1 MGEKRI
7 WNSLIMIPT
16 IGFVLIYFFIST
28 AIYKYGANE
37 IYYIDSTQAMNEF
50 FYNITYYFFSF
61 GIIVLFSLGIIGLI
75 YLIVMRKLLFSK
87 NFFIYFIVLLLIYIC
102 SIKVDVNGYLNWFFD

>member
-1 MGEKRI
+1 MGKKFL

-28 AIYKYGANE
+28 AIYNYGTKE
-37 IYYIDSTQAMNEF
+37 IYYIDSTQAMNRI
-50 FYNITYYFFSF
+50 FYNITYYFFSL

-87 NFFIYFIVLLLIYIC
+87 TFFMYFIKLLLIYILA
-102 SIKVDVNGYLNWFFD
+102 IKVDVNGYLSWFFD